1 MRILRGGPKL
11 IFYNTSNWGV
21 VMKQIIG
28 TNKAPRAIG
37 TYSQAVKAGNTV
49 YFSGQIPLEPETM
62 EIISGDFK
70 DHVHRV
76 FKNIAAIA
84 EAAGG
89 SLAQIVK
96 LTIYLID
103 MENFHLVN
111 EVMKHYYEEPY
122 PARAVIAVKQL
133 PKNALIEID
142 AVMVLG
148 E

>member
-1 MRILRGGPKL
+1 
-11 IFYNTSNWGV
+11 
-21 VMKQIIG
+21 MKQIIG

-49 YFSGQIPLEPETM
+49 YFSGQIPLDPETM
-62 EIISGDFK
+62 KMASGDFK
-70 DHVHRV
+70 NHVHRV
-76 FKNIAAIA
+76 FKNVAAVA

-96 LTIYLID
+96 LTIYLNNV
-103 MENFHLVN
+103 ENFAAVN
-111 EVMKHYYEEPY
+111 EVMKNYYEAPY
-122 PARAVIAVKQL
+122 PARSVVAVKQL
-133 PKNALIEID
+133 PKNSLIEID